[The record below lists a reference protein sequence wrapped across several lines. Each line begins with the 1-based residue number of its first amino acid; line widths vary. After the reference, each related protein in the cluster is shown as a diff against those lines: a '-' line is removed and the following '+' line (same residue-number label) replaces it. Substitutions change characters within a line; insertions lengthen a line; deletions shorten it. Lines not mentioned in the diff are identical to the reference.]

1 MAGSHIL
8 ESLSSAPPQ
17 PQGTHCSRKLGW
29 RWGSQ
34 NSDQCLCGRLRF
46 HCATVTAPI
55 IYFWTS
61 TCPEGTVHLQGRCGV
76 FLVCSVVMCTRWLGN
91 LSVSILLRMDQL
103 SLKQRSWAGR
113 DAGISGVPSPYFM
126 KNKQALGHRHLS
138 QDPMTDEGQ
147 KRAAMPAYS

>member
-1 MAGSHIL
+1 MWSFPGLLRGDVHQVVGKL
-8 ESLSSAPPQ
+8 VSL
-17 PQGTHCSRKLGW
+17 
-29 RWGSQ
+29 
-34 NSDQCLCGRLRF
+34 
-46 HCATVTAPI
+46 
-55 IYFWTS
+55 YF
-61 TCPEGTVHLQGRCGV
+61 
-76 FLVCSVVMCTRWLGN
+76 
-91 LSVSILLRMDQL
+91 LRMDQL